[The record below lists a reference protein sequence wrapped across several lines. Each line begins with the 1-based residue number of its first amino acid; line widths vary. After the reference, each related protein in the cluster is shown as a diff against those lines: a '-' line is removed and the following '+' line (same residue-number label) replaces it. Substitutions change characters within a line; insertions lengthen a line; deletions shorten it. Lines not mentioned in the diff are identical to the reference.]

1 MGLLFMK
8 INLDKEEE
16 NNELPFHFIIKHKK
30 KEKNKIQ
37 EFSPNTKINLRSIFM
52 FKDKSNE
59 NLIQDNI
66 SIVKNQELENP
77 FIRNK
82 RISISGKRSLGV
94 NIHNVDNYLSS
105 DVESNTAEE
114 ITDDIDTIKEFEDL
128 TDEST

>member
-1 MGLLFMK
+1 MG
-8 INLDKEEE
+8 NLDKEEE

-30 KEKNKIQ
+30 Q